1 MKRLRRSTSRIFVSY
16 SMPDIR
22 IEQALYGAQDAGGYR
37 FLGRSPGFRED
48 WLPEAQR
55 LCTAFGE
62 RPTGV
67 ACPSAVF
74 ARPLDDAHVAIVQ
87 IADQGS
93 DDAGRPGA
101 LAFRLLVLEQSDY
114 VGLGGDPF
122 VLADRLPPPW
132 DLRGELPILTVPA
145 ETLPRRTIAQI
156 QEVFKRYQ
164 PMQPTLLGAV
174 QTLVDGGHVVFE
186 RSEPDTDLLRSL
198 WTLLPVNARAETW
211 PASFA
216 FGNALHFDVL
226 VTPKAQGVD
235 FSGYVREEHAAD
247 YPEGRYELSLQ
258 LASEDGD
265 QAALDRLLTRRSPRD
280 VRRMALLLVAAVVV
294 LVIVF
299 GILSPRT
306 SETSP
311 ATEAVAVVAE
321 KPNLDGPDQPWP
333 FSGPERKVMTAALS
347 DLAKDV
353 KLPTPLPD
361 TAEGLLDALDAKL
374 GTPNPR
380 RDPGKLS
387 DQGPAPRRLR
397 VLLWKHGVAEYND
410 PKYNAN
416 ELVGRLRQRVA
427 KTVDHTP

>member
-1 MKRLRRSTSRIFVSY
+1 
-16 SMPDIR
+16 MPDIR
-22 IEQALYGAQDAGGYR
+22 IEQALYGAHDAGGYR
-37 FLGRSPGFRED
+37 FLARSPGFQEE

-55 LCTAFGE
+55 LCSAFGE

-67 ACPSAVF
+67 ACPTAVF
-74 ARPLDDAHVAIVQ
+74 ARPLDNAHVAIVQ
-87 IADQGS
+87 VADQGS

-101 LAFRLLVLEQSDY
+101 LAFRLLVLAQSDY

-122 VLADRLPPPW
+122 VLADRLPPSW
-132 DLRGELPILTVPA
+132 DPRGELPVLSVPA
-145 ETLPRRTIAQI
+145 ETPPPRTIAQV

-164 PMQPTLLGAV
+164 TMQPTLLGAV

-198 WTLLPVNARAETW
+198 WTLLPINVRAESW

-247 YPEGRYELSLQ
+247 YPEGRYELGLQ

-265 QAALDRLLTRRSPRD
+265 QGALDRLLTRRSPRD
-280 VRRMALLLVAAVVV
+280 VRRLALLLIAAVLV
-294 LVIVF
+294 LVVVF

-306 SETSP
+306 SETPP
-311 ATEAVAVVAE
+311 ATEPAAVVAE

-333 FSGPERKVMTAALS
+333 FSEPERKVMTEALAG
-347 DLAKDV
+347 LAKDLKV
-353 KLPTPLPD
+353 PTPQPE
-361 TAEGLLDALDAKL
+361 TAEGLLDALDKKL
-374 GTPNPR
+374 DTPNKS

-410 PKYNAN
+410 PKYNAK
-416 ELVGRLRQRVA
+416 ELVERLRRRVV
-427 KTVDHTP
+427 KTTGKES

>member
-1 MKRLRRSTSRIFVSY
+1 
-16 SMPDIR
+16 MPDIR
-22 IEQALYGAQDAGGYR
+22 IEQALYGAHDAGGYR
-37 FLGRSPGFRED
+37 FLGRSPGFREE

-55 LCTAFGE
+55 LCSAFGE

-74 ARPLDDAHVAIVQ
+74 AHPLDKTHVAVVQ
-87 IADQGS
+87 VADQGA

-101 LAFRLLVLEQSDY
+101 LAFRLLILATSDY
-114 VGLGGDPF
+114 IGFGGDPF
-122 VLADRLPPPW
+122 VLADRLPPAW
-132 DLRGELPILTVPA
+132 DLRGELPVLTVPA
-145 ETLPRRTIAQI
+145 ESPPRRTIAQV

-198 WTLLPVNARAETW
+198 WTLLPINVRAETW

-216 FGNALHFDVL
+216 FGNALQFDVL

-235 FSGYVREEHAAD
+235 FSGYVREEQAAD
-247 YPEGRYELSLQ
+247 YPEGRYELGLQ

-265 QAALDRLLTRRSPRD
+265 QGALDGLLSRRSPRD
-280 VRRMALLLVAAVVV
+280 VRRMALLLIAAVIV

-299 GILSPRT
+299 GILSPRI
-306 SETSP
+306 SEP
-311 ATEAVAVVAE
+311 PPPTEPVAVVAE
-321 KPNLDGPDQPWP
+321 KPDLAGADQPWP
-333 FSGPERKVMTAALS
+333 LSESERKVMTEALAG
-347 DLAKDV
+347 LAKDLKV
-353 KLPTPLPD
+353 STPLPE
-361 TAEGLLDALDAKL
+361 TAEGLLDALDKKL
-374 GTPNPR
+374 GTPDAH

-410 PKYNAN
+410 PKYNPR
-416 ELVGRLRQRVA
+416 ELVERLRRRVA
-427 KTVDHTP
+427 KTSVKES